1 MSWFSYTLL
10 CCFAHLLD
18 LMNVNLI
25 ANARITLSTQYTSHN
40 EPLFYSISLSLAA
53 GQPQPFVSAIPPL
66 FRRGETPLYIPSI
79 PDVDRY
85 PSSEIHLPRKPSDMF
100 DPSARYR
107 LKTRSHSARMTRFDC
122 KMQYIFPSFIMFS
135 HVCLFKDFP
144 ALQDWQTDKNSF
156 LLARLTEK
164 NQSSKVL
171 SLIRVKFIG

>member
-1 MSWFSYTLL
+1 MLICIRNVTLFS
-10 CCFAHLLD
+10 HLLD

-25 ANARITLSTQYTSHN
+25 ANARITLSTQYTSSHN

-107 LKTRSHSARMTRFDC
+107 LKTRSHSARMTR
-122 KMQYIFPSFIMFS
+122 
-135 HVCLFKDFP
+135 
-144 ALQDWQTDKNSF
+144 
-156 LLARLTEK
+156 
-164 NQSSKVL
+164 
-171 SLIRVKFIG
+171 